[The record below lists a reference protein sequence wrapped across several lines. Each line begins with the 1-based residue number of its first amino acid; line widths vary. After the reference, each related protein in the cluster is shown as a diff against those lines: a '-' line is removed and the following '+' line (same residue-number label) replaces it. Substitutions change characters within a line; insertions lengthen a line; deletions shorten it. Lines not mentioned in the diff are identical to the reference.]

1 MRTHRQ
7 PEPEQTAAAPQWDC
21 TVLAAGRARGLAG
34 KASASL
40 EPAAFAPWAPRQWC
54 ALRAG
59 LRPPLT
65 RCPRRSNTDPHRQLG
80 RCHNPPQGGL
90 HALTPTPSTTLQ
102 AYAAP
107 TPRRRSRSPKRP
119 VTIRRNVG
127 HVQPKRPVTFA
138 EIRTCLDSVTKTSAY
153 GVDLASPPL
162 LLRNRPSG
170 PSMCRNV
177 PENAKCVQHVL
188 GPETAYGFTECLP
201 QVQLRG
207 GWYWQCCIRW
217 PSYAKASEG
226 TLLRATQRR
235 TLRSA

>member
-7 PEPEQTAAAPQWDC
+7 PGTEQTAAAPQWDC

-34 KASASL
+34 KTSASL
-40 EPAAFAPWAPRQWC
+40 EPAACAPCAPRQWC

-65 RCPRRSNTDPHRQLG
+65 RCSRRSYTDPHRQLG
-80 RCHNPPQGGL
+80 RRHNPPQGGL

-138 EIRTCLDSVTKTSAY
+138 EIRIRERY
-153 GVDLASPPL
+153 ASI
-162 LLRNRPSG
+162 SE
-170 PSMCRNV
+170 CRNPLPWRGRRVSAIADTTRIICRARDRRGYGRLLVERWKYRDVRAIRYRVVRIV
-177 PENAKCVQHVL
+177 PRH
-188 GPETAYGFTECLP
+188 
-201 QVQLRG
+201 
-207 GWYWQCCIRW
+207 
-217 PSYAKASEG
+217 
-226 TLLRATQRR
+226 
-235 TLRSA
+235 